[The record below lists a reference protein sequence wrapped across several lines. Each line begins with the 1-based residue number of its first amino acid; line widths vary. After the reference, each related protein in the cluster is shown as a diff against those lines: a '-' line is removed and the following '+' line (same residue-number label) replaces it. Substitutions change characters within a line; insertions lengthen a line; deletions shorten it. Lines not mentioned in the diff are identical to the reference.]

1 MYAIEC
7 TAGDSDEDT
16 AVVRKEKRLNK
27 GKLFQKTSSKTHQKS
42 AGMWLASYPGA
53 QGGGERAFL
62 NAWVWG

>member
-42 AGMWLASYPGA
+42 AGM
-53 QGGGERAFL
+53 
-62 NAWVWG
+62 